1 MSLEIGPLSRFTP
14 TSSARAAKPV
24 ADDFA
29 HELARADS
37 ARVAM
42 PATPPPE
49 VLDEVGA
56 AAQRAEQLAA
66 ADRELHFRHCEQTGR
81 VVADVRDLAG
91 NVLRTIQGSEAL
103 DVMAG
108 GSL

>member
-14 TSSARAAKPV
+14 TSSPRAARPV
-24 ADDFA
+24 ADGFA

-37 ARVAM
+37 ARVSM

-81 VVADVRDLAG
+81 VVVDVRDLAG
-91 NVLRTIQGSEAL
+91 TVLRTIQGSEAL
-103 DVMAG
+103 EVMAG
-108 GSL
+108 ANP